1 MRLKAL
7 LAFAALLFV
16 TACTAD
22 STGPSTSR
30 TPAVERADGGGNGQF
45 GSGG

>member
-1 MRLKAL
+1 MKFKAL
-7 LAFAALLFV
+7 LALAALLLV

-22 STGPSTSR
+22 PTGPSTSH
-30 TPAVERADGGGNGQF
+30 TPTELRAEGGTNTV

>member
-7 LAFAALLFV
+7 LAFAALLLV

-22 STGPSTSR
+22 PTGPSTSR
-30 TPAVERADGGGNGQF
+30 APTVERADGGINTT

>member
-1 MRLKAL
+1 MRFKAL
-7 LAFAALLFV
+7 LAFAALLLV

-22 STGPSTSR
+22 PTGPSTSR
-30 TPAVERADGGGNGQF
+30 VPTVERADGGNTV